1 MHNKHADLQKPA
13 LGKFARHEVAL
24 MGTTCEV
31 IAQWANILHHALQP
45 ACVLYAD
52 ANHHPDEAEKF
63 YPHWTDNQHAISVE
77 MPSRSAMIDRH
88 LALAQTD
95 LVIVN
100 GNHFEASHQII
111 ICNPEK
117 EASLRKRASQLTQV
131 VAIITTD
138 RCQSVPE
145 YIQELLPQWSD
156 IPVFN
161 EQNIGEL
168 LPLIRKEIMPEP
180 PLKALIMAGGKS
192 VRMGHD
198 KTHITYHG
206 KPQFA
211 HLYDLCRSMGM
222 SPFLSCRAEQA
233 TYFQDQGFQVITD
246 RITHMGP
253 SGGIASAFMQDP
265 NAAWLVL
272 ACDVPFIDKE
282 TLNELVAQ
290 RSTYHTATAF
300 KSPFDQFPEP
310 LIAIWEPKAFPLI
323 MQFIALGYSCPRKV
337 LIQSA
342 AKMIEATA
350 PEKLEN
356 INTPDELDD
365 ALQIL
370 GKNS

>member
-1 MHNKHADLQKPA
+1 MHKKHADLQKPT

-24 MGTTCEV
+24 LGTTCEV
-31 IAQWANILHHALQP
+31 IAQWAKILDKALQP
-45 ACVLYAD
+45 ASVIYAD
-52 ANHHPDEAEKF
+52 ANHHPEPKENFHAR
-63 YPHWTDNQHAISVE
+63 WTDNQNAVHLDVTAQSDI
-77 MPSRSAMIDRH
+77 INRH

-111 ICNPEK
+111 ICNPDK

-145 YIQELLPQWSD
+145 FIQELLPQWSD

-168 LPLIRKEIMPEP
+168 LPLIRKEIMPAP
-180 PLKALIMAGGKS
+180 PMKALIMAGGKS
-192 VRMGHD
+192 VRMGQD
-198 KTHITYHG
+198 KPHIVYHG

-211 HLYDLCRSMGM
+211 HLYALCQELGLQ
-222 SPFLSCRAEQA
+222 PFLSCRPEQ
-233 TYFQDQGFQVITD
+233 TDYFEEQGFRTIAD
-246 RITHMGP
+246 RISQLGP
-253 SGGIASAFMQDP
+253 LGGIASAFMTDP
-265 NAAWLVL
+265 NAAWAVL
-272 ACDVPFIDKE
+272 ASDVPFLDKDV
-282 TLNELVAQ
+282 LNELIQQ
-290 RSTYHTATAF
+290 RSVYHTGTAF

-310 LIAIWEPKAFPLI
+310 LIAIWEPKSLPLI

-337 LIQSA
+337 LIQSG
-342 AKMIEATA
+342 AKVITSST

-356 INTPDELDD
+356 VNTPDELED
-365 ALQIL
+365 ARERL
-370 GKNS
+370 KES